1 MKYAILNVN
10 QLSVVTPSSECN

>member
-10 QLSVVTPSSECN
+10 QLSVVTLSSECN